1 MYLEYHRGTY
11 TSQAYTKMMNRR
23 LELLYRET
31 EWLGAMTALN
41 NKDFG
46 VYPSTNLTK
55 GWKTI
60 LRHQFHD
67 IIPGS
72 SITEVY
78 EDTKV
83 EYREAEEIALKEQEN
98 FKSSLVKENKNTWTV
113 INNANWSRSEIVE
126 IESELE
132 GSFYDNEGNELEAQR
147 ENNKY
152 IVEVKSIDGL
162 GFKTIAL
169 KAEEVKN
176 CEEAFEVVEN
186 GINTPYYNLRWN
198 NVGQLTSIFDKE
210 NNREVLA
217 KNQRGN
223 VLQMFEDKP
232 MAHEAWDID
241 IFYQEKMREV
251 TDLRSVEVVENG
263 NLKAVVRFN
272 YKYMNTTIN
281 QDMVVYKNDRRIDFV
296 TNVDWREQKQ
306 LLKVAFPVDIRSTV
320 ATYDVQF
327 GNVKRPTNWNTSWE
341 MAKFES
347 VAQQWVDLSQ
357 RDYGVSLLNNCKY
370 GHDIKDNV
378 IRLTLLKSATHPDPV
393 QDQGEQNFTYSL
405 LPHKGDFVE
414 ADIVKSAY
422 SLNQP
427 LRAINGELLENIP
440 TKMFN
445 FNDAYVLVD
454 AIKKAEDEDMVV
466 LRFHEYS
473 GSRAE
478 VKINSD
484 YTIEGWMETNL
495 MEKPME
501 ELRNES
507 EINITLNPYEIKTL
521 MVKMK

>member
-1 MYLEYHRGTY
+1 
-11 TSQAYTKMMNRR
+11 
-23 LELLYRET
+23 
-31 EWLGAMTALN
+31 
-41 NKDFG
+41 
-46 VYPSTNLTK
+46 
-55 GWKTI
+55 
-60 LRHQFHD
+60 
-67 IIPGS
+67 
-72 SITEVY
+72 
-78 EDTKV
+78 
-83 EYREAEEIALKEQEN
+83 
-98 FKSSLVKENKNTWTV
+98 
-113 INNANWSRSEIVE
+113 
-126 IESELE
+126 
-132 GSFYDNEGNELEAQR
+132 
-147 ENNKY
+147 
-152 IVEVKSIDGL
+152 
-162 GFKTIAL
+162 
-169 KAEEVKN
+169 
-176 CEEAFEVVEN
+176 
-186 GINTPYYNLRWN
+186 
-198 NVGQLTSIFDKE
+198 
-210 NNREVLA
+210 
-217 KNQRGN
+217 
-223 VLQMFEDKP
+223 MFEDKP

-296 TNVDWREQKQ
+296 TNVDWREKKQ

-405 LPHKGDFVE
+405 LPHKGDFIE
-414 ADIVKSAY
+414 ADTVKAAY

-484 YTIEGWMETNL
+484 YPIEGWMETNL

-507 EINITLNPYEIKTL
+507 EISVTLNPYEIKTL